1 MRRVHL
7 LRKFAI
13 MIIAIILTTALVS
26 CSGGD
31 KGEKETK
38 SLASEETESEADET
52 TEETKEEETK
62 EDKTDDVTEEKL
74 EVNIASLKGPT
85 SMGLVKVMED
95 SANDEA
101 KYNYNFNVVGTADE
115 ISPGIVSGD
124 LDIAAVPANLASVLF
139 NKSNGGVVVAG
150 INTLGVLYIVETGE
164 QISSVEDLRGKTIYS
179 TGKGTT
185 PEYTLNYLLT
195 SNGIDPETDVTIEY
209 KSEATEVAAMLSE
222 SDDAV
227 AMLPQPYVT
236 TVMMNND
243 KVRVAL
249 DIAKEW
255 EKVDESGSAVTTGVV
270 IVNKEFFDNNPEVV
284 DNFLEEYSESV
295 TYVNS
300 NVEDAANLI
309 EKFDIFKA
317 AVAKKAIPECNIVL
331 ITGDEMKEKLEGY
344 LSVLHEQNPNAVGGE
359 LPTADFYYTK

>member
-1 MRRVHL
+1 
-7 LRKFAI
+7 
-13 MIIAIILTTALVS
+13 
-26 CSGGD
+26 
-31 KGEKETK
+31 
-38 SLASEETESEADET
+38 
-52 TEETKEEETK
+52 
-62 EDKTDDVTEEKL
+62 
-74 EVNIASLKGPT
+74 
-85 SMGLVKVMED
+85 
-95 SANDEA
+95 
-101 KYNYNFNVVGTADE
+101 
-115 ISPGIVSGD
+115 
-124 LDIAAVPANLASVLF
+124 
-139 NKSNGGVVVAG
+139 
-150 INTLGVLYIVETGE
+150 
-164 QISSVEDLRGKTIYS
+164 
-179 TGKGTT
+179 
-185 PEYTLNYLLT
+185 
-195 SNGIDPETDVTIEY
+195 
-209 KSEATEVAAMLSE
+209 MLSE

-344 LSVLHEQNPNAVGGE
+344 LSVLHEQNQMR
-359 LPTADFYYTK
+359 